1 MVRLQP
7 ATLIRTGALLAC
19 CGALEWACRSGL
31 IGRFTLIPP
40 SQMVVGLA
48 NILRA
53 GQLDDEIGAT
63 IGGVAIAAVGAIGA
77 GFALGAIL
85 HATPRLRACLDP
97 LLATYYAVPIYV
109 FYPMFLVFFG
119 MNRLPIIA
127 IGFLF
132 AVVAMMTGTLNGLDR
147 VPTVLKKTA
156 RVLGMTPLSTTLHI
170 VLPAAAPSIF
180 GGVKL
185 AIAYAFVGVLGAE
198 FILSNSGLGYQI
210 ALAFN
215 NFDNTAMYSLILLVV
230 VVVAGVNSS
239 LLRWERVLLRR
250 RQM

>member
-1 MVRLQP
+1 
-7 ATLIRTGALLAC
+7 
-19 CGALEWACRSGL
+19 
-31 IGRFTLIPP
+31 
-40 SQMVVGLA
+40 
-48 NILRA
+48 
-53 GQLDDEIGAT
+53 
-63 IGGVAIAAVGAIGA
+63 
-77 GFALGAIL
+77 
-85 HATPRLRACLDP
+85 
-97 LLATYYAVPIYV
+97 
-109 FYPMFLVFFG
+109 MFLVFFG